1 MPKTITSYRHYL
13 LYAWLFGTHN
23 PHTSLDLRA
32 MTPSPHTAVLTG
44 ISSMATRAVLAELAQ
59 GFEARTGVKVA
70 IESVGGVDAAKRV
83 AAGEAFDLVLLASDA
98 LDKLMVAHH
107 TLPGR
112 VDYVHSPVA
121 IAVPAGQPAPDV
133 SSEAA
138 LRAAV
143 EAAASIGYSTGPSG
157 QHLMRLFERWGV
169 ADALASR
176 TVQAKPG
183 VPVGSQ
189 VASGEVSLGFQQL
202 SELQG
207 LPGHHHRRPAA
218 ARLRLHHPPS
228 AAAWQQ
234 PASSPFWLRR
244 FWLT

>member
-1 MPKTITSYRHYL
+1 
-13 LYAWLFGTHN
+13 
-23 PHTSLDLRA
+23 
-32 MTPSPHTAVLTG
+32 MTPSPHTAALTG

-59 GFEARTGVKVA
+59 SFEARTGVKVT

-98 LDKLMVAHH
+98 LDKLITAQHV
-107 TLPGR
+107 LPGR

-121 IAVPAGQPAPDV
+121 IAVPAGAPLPDV

-207 LPGHHHRRPAA
+207 LPGITIVGLLPPDCAFITTFSGGVAA
-218 ARLRLHHPPS
+218 AS
-228 AAAWQQ
+228 QQ
-234 PASSPFWLRR
+234 PELAQAFLAHLNTP
-244 FWLT
+244 LTAAIKQRHGMTPA

>member
-1 MPKTITSYRHYL
+1 
-13 LYAWLFGTHN
+13 
-23 PHTSLDLRA
+23 

-83 AAGEAFDLVLLASDA
+83 AAGESFDLVLLASDA
-98 LDKLMVAHH
+98 LDKLITAGHV
-107 TLPGR
+107 TPGR

-157 QHLMRLFERWGV
+157 QHLMRLLERWGV
-169 ADALASR
+169 VDALASR

-207 LPGHHHRRPAA
+207 LPGITIVGLLPPDCAFITTFSGGVATASQQTALAQAFLAHLNTPLTAAIKQRHGMTPA
-218 ARLRLHHPPS
+218 
-228 AAAWQQ
+228 
-234 PASSPFWLRR
+234 
-244 FWLT
+244 

>member
-1 MPKTITSYRHYL
+1 
-13 LYAWLFGTHN
+13 
-23 PHTSLDLRA
+23 

-83 AAGEAFDLVLLASDA
+83 AAGESFDLVLLASDA
-98 LDKLMVAHH
+98 LDKLITAGHV
-107 TLPGR
+107 TPGR

-202 SELQG
+202 SELQD
-207 LPGHHHRRPAA
+207 LPGITIVG
-218 ARLRLHHPPS
+218 LLPPDCAFITTFS
-228 AAAWQQ
+228 GCVANASQQ
-234 PASSPFWLRR
+234 PELAQAFLAHLNTP
-244 FWLT
+244 LTAAIKQRHGMTPA